1 MTKIVEVG
9 DCVVGCVADDASDG
23 ELVIDSNTC
32 QSDFDSRIACKRIC
46 QRVKSLDGL
55 PSKRGKCSFSSLMI
69 VMNFFFKQCNYQF
82 TISLTSKEIDSP
94 NVVLAANVALQIT
107 VVVEVLLTLVAAR
120 RPFGTTVDFLCTT
133 SVFGRLE
140 VKPQSGRTVARELT
154 DAATSASDAVGRFA
168 DGLELDTLCAQ
179 SLPSFLEL
187 NSAAF
192 LRGKPGDGVANR

>member
-1 MTKIVEVG
+1 M
-9 DCVVGCVADDASDG
+9 
-23 ELVIDSNTC
+23 
-32 QSDFDSRIACKRIC
+32 IA
-46 QRVKSLDGL
+46 
-55 PSKRGKCSFSSLMI
+55 
-69 VMNFFFKQCNYQF
+69 MNLFFKQCNYQF
-82 TISLTSKEIDSP
+82 TISLTSKEIDGP
-94 NVVLAANVALQIT
+94 DVVLAANVALQIT

-120 RPFGTTVDFLCTT
+120 RPFGTTVDFLGTT

-168 DGLELDTLCAQ
+168 DGLELDRLCAQ
-179 SLPSFLEL
+179 SLPRFLEL